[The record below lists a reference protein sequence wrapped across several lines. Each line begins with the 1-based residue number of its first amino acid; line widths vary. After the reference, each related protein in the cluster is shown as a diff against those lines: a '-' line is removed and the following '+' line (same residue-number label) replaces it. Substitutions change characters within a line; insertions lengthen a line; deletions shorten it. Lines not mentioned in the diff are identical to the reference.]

1 MPPTLRLAGRVREI
15 GSTLVMGVVNTS
27 PDSFSDGGRY
37 DSLERQL
44 ALAESLADAGAD
56 LIDIGGESAIT
67 QRPRMDVDTEIAR
80 VVPVVSWVRQNLPD
94 ILVSVDT
101 YKAPVVEAVL
111 EAGAHVINDVSGLAD
126 PQVAALCA
134 DAGAALVIMHTSA
147 PPKKRRQ
154 DPYLY
159 ADVTGEVIDFLRARI
174 DVAMAVGQPRDALI
188 VDPGVDFAKTPH
200 QTISM
205 LRRIDEFRELDRPL
219 LLALSRKDF
228 LGAITGRSPQQRD
241 AATAAALALLATQPG
256 TIVRVHD
263 VAAAV
268 DVIATI
274 DVLTGRREIPS
285 DYLLPESL
293 RREHEHA
300 HA

>member
-15 GSTLVMGVVNTS
+15 DATLVMGIVNTS
-27 PDSFSDGGRY
+27 PDSFSEGRGE
-37 DSLERQL
+37 DSLEHHLVR
-44 ALAESLADAGAD
+44 AASLADAGAD

-80 VVPVVSWVRQNLPD
+80 VVPVVSWVRRHFPD
-94 ILVSVDT
+94 VLVSVDT

-111 EAGAHVINDVSGLAD
+111 EAGAQVINDVSGLED

-147 PPKKRRQ
+147 PPKTRRQ
-154 DPYLY
+154 DPDLY

-174 DVAMAVGQPRDALI
+174 DVAVAMGQPRDALI
-188 VDPGVDFAKTPH
+188 IDPGPDFTKTPH
-200 QTISM
+200 QTIS
-205 LRRIDEFRELDRPL
+205 LLQRIDEFRELGRPL

-241 AATAAALALLATQPG
+241 AATAAALAHLAIQPG

-293 RREHEHA
+293 RHERA